1 MKEERISPKDY
12 ENLLKIA
19 KQTLPAIRERG
30 DLETRDH
37 DAEDF
42 IETSVWSLKE
52 ALIQAFESG
61 RKQK

>member
-1 MKEERISPKDY
+1 MKEERISQKDY

-19 KQTLPAIRERG
+19 KEAFYSIEQRG
-30 DLETRDH
+30 DLETRDNDH
-37 DAEDF
+37 EDF
-42 IETSVWSLKE
+42 LDISVWSLKE